1 MCANM
6 CKAEPKPKYAMH
18 LNPFSS
24 PMHIQEDYTCILEV
38 LQCLSGLRSAAG
50 TLEGASKGQHL
61 LLALDDRG
69 TAKPKKQ
76 MGVSGQN
83 ICLQSQI
90 LNEGLKTTVDIKRVE
105 GELGFYRSFTAAANH
120 NKTCDIQK
128 QHFRARP
135 SLISSFQHKK
145 GCMYCLQSF
154 EI

>member
-1 MCANM
+1 MQRKVATSSNQNDNVIVQCAQI
-6 CKAEPKPKYAMH
+6 CAKPNPNLCRTRILTH

-24 PMHIQEDYTCILEV
+24 PMHIQEDYTCILEA

-69 TAKPKKQ
+69 KAKPKKQ

-105 GELGFYRSFTAAANH
+105 GELGFYRSR
-120 NKTCDIQK
+120 K
-128 QHFRARP
+128 P
-135 SLISSFQHKK
+135 
-145 GCMYCLQSF
+145 
-154 EI
+154 